1 MIDLNTYIT
10 EKLQIDKTVEI
21 NKTVEKIYN
30 VLSQDK
36 YNLTFKLKENSN
48 IEDFIYKIPEE
59 KLKGKY
65 YSEKIKECFKLTN
78 TDGYDVYKMAVWEN
92 GTLYFSENSRYSQGR
107 IVYHENNTDFIYFIL
122 VKGNECTL
130 CGYNRRYMGQPD
142 EIGKQYKFKI

>member
-1 MIDLNTYIT
+1 MINLNTYII
-10 EKLQIDKTVEI
+10 EKLQIDKTVEVD
-21 NKTVEKIYN
+21 KTVEKIYN

-36 YNLTFKLKENSN
+36 YKLTFKLKENSN
-48 IEDFIYKIPEE
+48 IENFIYKIPEE
-59 KLKGKY
+59 KLKY
-65 YSEKIKECFKLTN
+65 YSKEIKECFKLTN

-92 GTLYFSENSRYSQGR
+92 GTLYFSENPRYSQGR
-107 IVYHENNTDFIYFIL
+107 IVYHENNTDFIYLIL

>member
-1 MIDLNTYIT
+1 MINLNTYII
-10 EKLQIDKTVEI
+10 EKLQIDKTVEVD
-21 NKTVEKIYN
+21 KTVEKIYN

-36 YNLTFKLKENSN
+36 YKLTFKLKENNN
-48 IEDFIYKIPEE
+48 IENFIYKIPEE
-59 KLKGKY
+59 KLKY
-65 YSEKIKECFKLTN
+65 YSKEIKECFKLTN

-92 GTLYFSENSRYSQGR
+92 GTLYFSENPRYSQGR
-107 IVYHENNTDFIYFIL
+107 IVYHENNTDFIYLIL